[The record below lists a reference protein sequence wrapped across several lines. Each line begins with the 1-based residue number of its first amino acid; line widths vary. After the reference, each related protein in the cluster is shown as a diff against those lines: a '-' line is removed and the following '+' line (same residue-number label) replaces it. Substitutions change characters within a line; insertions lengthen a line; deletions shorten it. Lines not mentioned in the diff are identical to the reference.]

1 MTPDF
6 EFLFRLE
13 ERSSLSS
20 QRVAQLENQVR
31 SLESRKVVEREPS
44 TVERTFVDNEAFV
57 VDICS
62 ETPNLS
68 EVTHELSSLKFELT
82 KLQNILQQKER
93 ELTEVKVKSAN
104 VAVAANLENS
114 KQVRDFV
121 GTECIRDLDLT
132 LVKEV
137 G

>member
-1 MTPDF
+1 MSTK
-6 EFLFRLE
+6 
-13 ERSSLSS
+13 
-20 QRVAQLENQVR
+20 RVSQLENQVR
-31 SLESRKVVEREPS
+31 ELESRKIVERS
-44 TVERTFVDNEAFV
+44 LTVDTTFVENEAFV

-93 ELTEVKVKSAN
+93 ELTEVRVKSAN

-114 KQVRDFV
+114 KQVKKK
-121 GTECIRDLDLT
+121 
-132 LVKEV
+132 LVLSLE
-137 G
+137 